1 MTPGIRQEKVTLHF
15 RGQITCEA
23 SLGDA
28 LSVRAA
34 AEATGCD
41 WLNAGPVLFG
51 LNAGP
56 VPVSI
61 FCFLIRDMHA
71 HDQDVDLIRIFI
83 PRPTLVLFF
92 LFFGPRH

>member
-1 MTPGIRQEKVTLHF
+1 MKPHWAMRYLL
-15 RGQITCEA
+15 GQPLKPLDVI
-23 SLGDA
+23 G
-28 LSVRAA
+28 
-34 AEATGCD
+34 
-41 WLNAGPVLFG
+41 LNAGPVPFG
-51 LNAGP
+51 LIAGP

-71 HDQDVDLIRIFI
+71 YDQDVDLIRIFI